1 MSSDNR
7 ANALKQWLEQVLN
20 MTISRDL
27 YLINEDCKSRT
38 SELRN
43 ERIRLIK
50 NRIKELNG
58 NSTNNTNYDLR
69 GKILI

>member
-1 MSSDNR
+1 
-7 ANALKQWLEQVLN
+7 
-20 MTISRDL
+20 MTIARDL

-50 NRIKELNG
+50 ARIREMGGSANTQSQ
-58 NSTNNTNYDLR
+58 NSTGYDLR
-69 GKILI
+69 GKKLVNKTRK

>member
-1 MSSDNR
+1 
-7 ANALKQWLEQVLN
+7 

-50 NRIKELNG
+50 IRIKELNG
-58 NSTNNTNYDLR
+58 SGSSTNNTNYDLR
-69 GKILI
+69 GNVIIEFYNRFYECSN